1 MIPVWAF
8 ICQYWLEFLFGV
20 IALAI
25 GAVAKHY
32 YSLVKTGRATKKE
45 KEKEPIFE
53 EIKKLNQQLSEEMKA
68 NNAAFKQ
75 DLEACHCALKEEIK

>member
-1 MIPVWAF
+1 MWAF
-8 ICQYWLEFLFGV
+8 ICKYWLEFLFGL

-25 GAVAKHY
+25 SAVAKY
-32 YSLVKTGRATKKE
+32 YYNLVKTGRATKKE

-53 EIKKLNQQLSEEMKA
+53 EMKKLNQQLSDEIKE
-68 NNAAFKQ
+68 NNIAFKK